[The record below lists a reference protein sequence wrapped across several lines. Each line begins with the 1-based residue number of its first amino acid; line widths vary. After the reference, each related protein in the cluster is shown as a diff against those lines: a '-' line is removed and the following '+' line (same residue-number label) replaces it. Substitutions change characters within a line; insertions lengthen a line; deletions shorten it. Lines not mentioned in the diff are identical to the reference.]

1 VWDADD
7 CTRPHA
13 RSTDEPSTNAATARQ
28 PRAASG
34 ESGTAYELVLTNA
47 RVVMRDTMFRGTL
60 HIAGGRIAGIDT
72 VPSNLASAADL
83 EGDFLIPGLV
93 DIHTDNLEKHLE
105 PRPGVAWPSFAA
117 LVSHDRQIA
126 DAGVTTVLAVCRRPA
141 QRMRA
146 PPGVVGRVASRDGA
160 GAGRGTA
167 EVGTLSAPSL

>member
-1 VWDADD
+1 MPEASDGYENRAARRGHADGCVWDADD
-7 CTRPHA
+7 CARPHA

-34 ESGTAYELVLTNA
+34 ESGTADELVLTNA

-93 DIHTDNLEKHLE
+93 DIHTDNLE
-105 PRPGVAWPSFAA
+105 
-117 LVSHDRQIA
+117 
-126 DAGVTTVLAVCRRPA
+126 
-141 QRMRA
+141 RA
-146 PPGVVGRVASRDGA
+146 PSGRRL
-160 GAGRGTA
+160 A
-167 EVGTLSAPSL
+167 ELCRACLT